1 MTVKFSILDTQFKA
15 KLADLAQI
23 ERAVMP
29 QLYNFF
35 EQHTPIDTGNARA
48 NTVLSGN
55 TIEAN
60 YPYASVLDD
69 GRSYR
74 DGQMRG
80 STQAPQGMTEPTKEY
95 AKKIIPPIV
104 QQISNKRK

>member
-1 MTVKFSILDTQFKA
+1 MTVKFSIMNAQFKA

-35 EQHTPIDTGNARA
+35 EQHTPIDTGNARSH
-48 NTVLSGN
+48 TVLSGN

-60 YPYASVLDD
+60 YPYAERLDE
-69 GRSYR
+69 GYS
-74 DGQMRG
+74 Q
-80 STQAPQGMTEPTKEY
+80 QAPAGMTEPTKEY